1 MFRKKHNG
9 CLKYVYG
16 LCFFHC
22 SYHKNALNKNGEKKS
37 EVGEDVTNHRSEVLK
52 FRTTKTFQQKVRER

>member
-16 LCFFHC
+16 PCFFHC
-22 SYHKNALNKNGEKKS
+22 SYHKTALNKNGEKKS